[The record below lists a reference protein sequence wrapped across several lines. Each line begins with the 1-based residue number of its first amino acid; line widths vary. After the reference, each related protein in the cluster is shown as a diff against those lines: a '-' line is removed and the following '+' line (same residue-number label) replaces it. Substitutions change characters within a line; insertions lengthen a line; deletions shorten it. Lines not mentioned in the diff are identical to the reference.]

1 MNIAGIIATP
11 DKIPA
16 GDSNVLP
23 PNLITFGRNGEFILE
38 FQNINAIQIT
48 ITVNTVVL
56 YHGLKFLFPFLNM
69 NVFLPTFV
77 NMPVLNQNGCGQ
89 QTVLYED
96 PLERQ

>member
-38 FQNINAIQIT
+38 FQNINAIQKT
-48 ITVNTVVL
+48 ITVNTAVL

-69 NVFLPTFV
+69 NFAQRLMKDSTDSAKRK
-77 NMPVLNQNGCGQ
+77 
-89 QTVLYED
+89 LYEKQRE
-96 PLERQ
+96 LS